1 MKENIVIVSGARTA
15 IGSFGGSLKNLEAT
29 DLGGIAIKEAL
40 KRGQVAPED
49 VNEVVMG
56 CVGQAA
62 ENAFMARVSAIKAGI
77 PYEATALTVNR
88 LCSSGL
94 QAIVTAAMEIDEGFC
109 EIAVAG
115 GGESMNNIPYYIRK
129 MRTGYRM
136 GHGEVEDGLVTAL
149 SDPITRDHMGITAE
163 NVAERY
169 HVSREDQDKY
179 ALLSQ
184 QRAAKARDEGKFK
197 DEIIPLEV
205 KVNKK
210 ETKIFDTDEYIR
222 DNTTLEK
229 LKKLRPAF
237 KKDGTVTAGNA
248 SGINDCGAAVV
259 LMKAE
264 EAEKRGQK
272 PIVRIVE
279 AAAAGVDPAYMG
291 IGPVPAVRK
300 LLKKTGLTLAD
311 IGLFELNEAF
321 ASQTLA
327 CIRELGLDINKVNVN
342 GSGISMGHPIGATG
356 CIITIKLMNEMVRR
370 NERYG
375 IATLCIGGGQG
386 LAVLF
391 ELCK

>member
-149 SDPITRDHMGITAE
+149 SDPITKDHMGITAE

-205 KVNKK
+205 KISKK

-229 LKKLRPAF
+229 LAKLRPAF

-300 LLKKTGLTLAD
+300 LLKKTGLTLDD

-327 CIRELGLDINKVNVN
+327 CIRELGLDIDKVNVN